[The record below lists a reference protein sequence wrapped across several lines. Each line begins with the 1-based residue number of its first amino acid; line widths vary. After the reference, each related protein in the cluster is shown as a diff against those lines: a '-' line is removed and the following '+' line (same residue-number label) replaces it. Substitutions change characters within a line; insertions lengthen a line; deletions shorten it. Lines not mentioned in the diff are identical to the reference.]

1 MTETP
6 IAVRLPGPS
15 WPGRRS
21 SAEYRRAAGRQESNT
36 ARFVR
41 GFARPDGYNS
51 SQVARG
57 EGSAMLEVIAR
68 TQLWTGFTA
77 VIAVLVL
84 VLVL

>member
-1 MTETP
+1 
-6 IAVRLPGPS
+6 
-15 WPGRRS
+15 
-21 SAEYRRAAGRQESNT
+21 
-36 ARFVR
+36 VR
-41 GFARPDGYNS
+41 GFHRPAGYHSN
-51 SQVARG
+51 QVARG

>member
-1 MTETP
+1 M
-6 IAVRLPGPS
+6 AMLS
-15 WPGRRS
+15 WTAR
-21 SAEYRRAAGRQESNT
+21 SAEGPRRAAERQTRNA

-41 GFARPDGYNS
+41 GFPRPAGYHSN
-51 SQVARG
+51 QVARG

-77 VIAVLVL
+77 VVAVLVL

>member
-1 MTETP
+1 
-6 IAVRLPGPS
+6 
-15 WPGRRS
+15 
-21 SAEYRRAAGRQESNT
+21 
-36 ARFVR
+36 VR
-41 GFARPDGYNS
+41 GFPRPPGYHSN
-51 SQVARG
+51 QVDQG